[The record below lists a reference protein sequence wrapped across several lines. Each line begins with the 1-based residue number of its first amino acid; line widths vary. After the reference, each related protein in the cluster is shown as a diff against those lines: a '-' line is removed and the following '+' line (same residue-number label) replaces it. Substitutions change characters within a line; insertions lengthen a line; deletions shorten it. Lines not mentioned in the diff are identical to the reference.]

1 MTEPRSSDYSFTSIV
16 FESERSPTTDI
27 KDIVT
32 DVDIFEHLTLPYLTG
47 NMIILDDS
55 SFVERADILGGE
67 KIIIKVKSSRPGSV
81 TVTKTFYIS
90 KISRA
95 KNVNSNSRTVLIEL
109 IEDIGYIA
117 TLQNINKKYQGKFTD
132 MVKAICGNYL
142 GRSLSSSNTDKQV
155 TKVIVPNLDPIETIL
170 WLSKRATTK
179 EGYPF
184 YCFSALTDDI
194 IRFGDLK
201 TMLDKSPINEDIP
214 YVLSSEAS
222 TAADFEVARRQTV
235 KNYKFNSSDDLHL
248 LIKKGLIGA
257 DYRFIDTFNNK
268 QNNFDFDVI
277 RDFVKRLDISG
288 PQTRHL
294 VSNKYL
300 LDGIPFN
307 ELKSR
312 SITMIGANAAFKN
325 LNDEYISSFGECQI
339 ISDYKGMIV
348 SRAMDAIM
356 KKAPMEIVVNGVD
369 YLDGNKYTTVG
380 SNIKIQV
387 LKTQPESTTT
397 SPFDAKKS
405 GNYLIYATRH
415 MFKKEGYDLAIKG
428 IRLTNLKP

>member
-235 KNYKFNSSDDLHL
+235 KNYK
-248 LIKKGLIGA
+248 
-257 DYRFIDTFNNK
+257 
-268 QNNFDFDVI
+268 
-277 RDFVKRLDISG
+277 
-288 PQTRHL
+288 
-294 VSNKYL
+294 
-300 LDGIPFN
+300 
-307 ELKSR
+307 
-312 SITMIGANAAFKN
+312 
-325 LNDEYISSFGECQI
+325 
-339 ISDYKGMIV
+339 
-348 SRAMDAIM
+348 
-356 KKAPMEIVVNGVD
+356 
-369 YLDGNKYTTVG
+369 
-380 SNIKIQV
+380 
-387 LKTQPESTTT
+387 
-397 SPFDAKKS
+397 
-405 GNYLIYATRH
+405 
-415 MFKKEGYDLAIKG
+415 
-428 IRLTNLKP
+428 